1 MNEIYLKEHA
11 DGVVTPALF
20 GCRQKPIPCAVKDG
34 FDGQKVPENHI
45 LVKLVAVSVD
55 PYMRSRMTPP
65 GPGYLREYTF
75 LNFFLKFKKIFLI

>member
-65 GPGYLREYTF
+65 GPGYLREYSWLTKK
-75 LNFFLKFKKIFLI
+75 NF

>member
-20 GCRQKPIPCAVKDG
+20 GCRQKPIPCAVKEG

-45 LVKLVAVSVD
+45 LVKLVAV
-55 PYMRSRMTPP
+55 
-65 GPGYLREYTF
+65 
-75 LNFFLKFKKIFLI
+75 